1 MSGNIACIAAII
13 LGIDAG
19 WQPLPDGG
27 MLYIIQIEP
36 ELIDT
41 LRSGE
46 PIQSDFPSSVKD
58 VRAFRIVVGTAEL
71 PRQLPPEQ
79 SEPPGPAA
87 ATADPPPPDPFL
99 PRPAAETNRPPG
111 AESPDT
117 PNVIQPPPDS
127 KRIGAQQAGYLQR
140 PGAQPD
146 GESKSPSDQDPAQK
160 DSEQEPPAKPWGLL
174 TVTLFTL
181 FGSLGANFYLGWI
194 TYSTRSRYRSLAEG
208 TSRTEME

>member
-36 ELIDT
+36 ELLEV

-79 SEPPGPAA
+79 SDPPA

-99 PRPAAETNRPPG
+99 PGAAAETNRPPG
-111 AESPDT
+111 AESPGT

-127 KRIGAQQAGYLQR
+127 KRIDAQQAGYLQR
-140 PGAQPD
+140 PSAQRD
-146 GESKSPSDQDPAQK
+146 GESKSPSDRDPAQK
-160 DSEQEPPAKPWGLL
+160 RFEQEPPAKPWGAL

-194 TYSTRSRYRSLAEG
+194 TYNTRSRYRSLAED
-208 TSRTEME
+208 TSRAEME